1 MCAASA
7 ATGVRTWLQTH
18 HFGWL
23 TPRRMRALTI
33 AVMSGA
39 AIFSTIG
46 FSGSTPGD
54 SACLIVRRHDS
65 RRHGP
70 PLSSASHTHEPTR
83 DLAMWVGEAA
93 NQPCV

>member
-1 MCAASA
+1 MCAASG
-7 ATGVRTWLQTH
+7 ATGFRTWMQTH

-46 FSGSTPGD
+46 FSGATPPSTA
-54 SACLIVRRHDS
+54 ST
-65 RRHGP
+65 HGAP
-70 PLSSASHTHEPTR
+70 ST
-83 DLAMWVGEAA
+83 VAA
-93 NQPCV
+93 HR